1 MSLDTIERRLAEG
14 TAAWLLFEFHCKRGD
29 LFSEKQLATPVGQ
42 ILAGQYPGRV
52 KAEITHPHLI
62 PIKQRGRPP
71 QLDFVVLDGSNWEV
85 AIETKWITNT
95 PLTLG
100 QIIWDLIR
108 LELLVKHKVCDAY
121 FIIGGFN
128 KKLKEVLGETHL
140 FDSTLKGNQYI
151 THLKGQN
158 IKLDLAKL
166 NLATKEYINTKL
178 NKYPAMTIPKILYL
192 KKPQMAPKDSINLTF
207 KIIACKIL
215 SPKNVERIKKI

>member
-52 KAEITHPHLI
+52 KAEITHPYLM
-62 PIKQRGRPP
+62 PIRQRGRPP
-71 QLDFVVLDGSNWEV
+71 QLDFVVLDGGNWEAAV
-85 AIETKWITNT
+85 ETKWITNT

-108 LELLVKHKVCDAY
+108 LELLIKHQVCDAY

-128 KKLKEVLGETHL
+128 KKIKEVLGETHL
-140 FDSTLKGNQYI
+140 FDIDLKGQQYI
-151 THLKGQN
+151 THVKGQN
-158 IKLDLAKL
+158 VKLDLKKL
-166 NLATKEYINTKL
+166 NTATKDYINTKL
-178 NKYPAMTIPKILYL
+178 SKYPGITIPKILYL

-207 KIIACKIL
+207 KIIACQVL
-215 SPKNVERIKKI
+215 SPKSIQRLNKI